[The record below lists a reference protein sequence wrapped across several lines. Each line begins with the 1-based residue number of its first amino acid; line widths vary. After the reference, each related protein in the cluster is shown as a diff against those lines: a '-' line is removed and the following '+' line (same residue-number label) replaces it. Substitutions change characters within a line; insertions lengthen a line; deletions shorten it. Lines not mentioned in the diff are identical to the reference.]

1 MSLSAGRPQQHP
13 GDLAADGPAAAA
25 EHTGVL
31 AQHLNDLHGP
41 LALIDL
47 VGILGQV
54 RVLATEKT
62 NTQHE
67 SCHASA
73 ARGRDPYGGA
83 SRVTR
88 REERS
93 AAAHMRAMSP
103 RRDGSDPRLFA
114 AIEAG

>member
-1 MSLSAGRPQQHP
+1 MSPSAQAGLNSTQEVWP
-13 GDLAADGPAAAA
+13 ADGPAAAA
-25 EHTGVL
+25 EYTGVL
-31 AQHLNDLHGP
+31 AQHLEDLFDP

-73 ARGRDPYGGA
+73 AYGRAPTEEPAKANAPVAKGA
-83 SRVTR
+83 
-88 REERS
+88 
-93 AAAHMRAMSP
+93 
-103 RRDGSDPRLFA
+103 PRLPTCRR
-114 AIEAG
+114 